1 MSEDKDGYA
10 LYVLVVLKKYVEAFK
25 AACKERRVVV
35 RDFALTPGAAGA
47 AGKAGDA
54 LARETAGAL
63 SLLKDVSRARYEEV
77 VSLWMHAKAVRVFV
91 EAVLKYAVPVSFTA
105 VLFRLHREGGAGPGN
120 ARKLQD
126 AVVSAWGTMSSG
138 SRLLDEGVATAGAR
152 SGGEAEEEDDGKS
165 DPVIAGI
172 TDAPGAAFPFV
183 LIDWELRPDTSGAAQ
198 K

>member
-25 AACKERRVVV
+25 GACKERRVVV
-35 RDFALTPGAAGA
+35 RDFTLMPGAAGA

-91 EAVLKYAVPVSFTA
+91 ESVLKYALPVSFTA
-105 VLFRLHREGGAGPGN
+105 VLFRLHREGGSGPGN

-126 AVVSAWGTMSSG
+126 AVVAAWGSMSSG

-152 SGGEAEEEDDGKS
+152 AGGEGEEEDDGKA

-183 LIDWELRPDTSGAAQ
+183 LIDWELRPDTSGSAQ